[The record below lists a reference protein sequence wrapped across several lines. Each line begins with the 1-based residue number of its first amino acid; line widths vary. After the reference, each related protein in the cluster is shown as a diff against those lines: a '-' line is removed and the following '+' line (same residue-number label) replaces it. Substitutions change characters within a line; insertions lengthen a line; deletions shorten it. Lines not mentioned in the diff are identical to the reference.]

1 MISYVSG
8 KGVFPQMMIKQK
20 EKKKAKF
27 RVSFLF
33 LFIFASF
40 AVCFVLYMKEDFEI
54 TSDMIEKAED
64 AVVYVEP
71 VGITKTVVNPVPKS
85 EKAEENYYKDAVFVG
100 STVLAGLSDYGYVES
115 DNMLLSDSIN
125 LGNFNT
131 VVLSANGTESII
143 SDTAAIKKAGKL
155 YIMVGIDDLDSMSGA
170 EPFSELE
177 AFIDS
182 IKEKNWD
189 TKIYLMSLLPVTS
202 GNESR
207 IALNSDV
214 DMYNSLLLEFANKM
228 NVYYLDVNTGFKG
241 NDGKLPSSSTEING
255 IKLKKSGYEQ
265 LSEYILTHIG

>member
-1 MISYVSG
+1 
-8 KGVFPQMMIKQK
+8 MMIKQK

-40 AVCFVLYMKEDFEI
+40 AVCFVLYMREDFEI

-71 VGITKTVVNPVPKS
+71 VGITKGVVNPVPQS
-85 EKAEENYYKDAVFVG
+85 EKADGDYYKDAVFVG

-115 DNMLLSDSIN
+115 DNMLLSDSIS

-131 VVLSANGTESII
+131 VILSVNDVESVI
-143 SDTAAIKKAGKL
+143 SDAAAIKKAGKL
-155 YIMVGIDDLDSMSGA
+155 YIMIGINDLNSLSEA

-177 AFIDS
+177 EFIES
-182 IKEKNWD
+182 VKGKSGSTE
-189 TKIYLMSLLPVTS
+189 IYLMSLLPVTS
-202 GNESR
+202 DNESR
-207 IALNSDV
+207 IAFNSDV

-228 NVYYLDVNTGFKG
+228 NVFYLDVNTGFKG
-241 NDGKLPSSSTEING
+241 NDGKLPASYAEING
-255 IKLKKSGYEQ
+255 IKLKKAGYEQ
-265 LSEYILTHIG
+265 LSEYILTHVG